1 MTMLPNQVLKKTLIL
16 CLTVTLLMPVC
27 LTADLRY
34 DETTEMKGGILET
47 LGKFGG
53 MFGAKGLDK
62 STTTTYIKGDR
73 LRKDQLNGAEL
84 TSSQI
89 IDLDREQIVTLDHKK
104 RTYTVMTF
112 AEMRAQM
119 EKAIATAKAAPPQN
133 QSAPQADKKPD
144 VKVEPKINVK
154 DTGETKVINGFNT
167 RRVLLTVEVEGED
180 QKTKDKGAMGAD
192 TELWITKDISGFD
205 EQNRF
210 YMKYAKAMASPE
222 LLKSMAGSPGMGQ
235 DPRVAE
241 SAQAMRKKMESLDG
255 VAILTIMSFNLSG
268 TPSEETK
275 TQHTQTNSG
284 QKKSNEERQPANMS
298 EAIGKALGGFGGF
311 GRKKKKEEPPQPTET
326 SPATTTSSD
335 GKVTATLMTS
345 TTEMKGFSK
354 AALDGSLFDVPAGY
368 KLKQKD

>member
-1 MTMLPNQVLKKTLIL
+1 MLPNQVLKKTLIL
-16 CLTVTLLMPVC
+16 CLTVTLVMPVC
-27 LTADLRY
+27 ITADLRY
-34 DETTEMKGGILET
+34 DETTEMKGGIMET

-89 IDLDREQIVTLDHKK
+89 IDLDREQIVMLDHKK
-104 RTYTVMTF
+104 KTYTVRTF
-112 AEMRAQM
+112 AEMKAQM
-119 EKAIATAKAAPPQN
+119 EKAIAAARSTPQN
-133 QSAPQADKKPD
+133 PPPPKDTNKEKPD

-167 RRVLLTVEVEGED
+167 RKVLLTVEVEGED

-192 TELWITKDISGFD
+192 TELWLTRDISGFE

-210 YMKYAKAMASPE
+210 YAKYAQKMASPE
-222 LLKSMAGSPGMGQ
+222 LIKTMGTSPSMGQ
-235 DPRVAE
+235 DPRTAE
-241 SAQAMRKKMESLDG
+241 SMQAMQKKMQGLDG

-268 TPSEETK
+268 TPSAETK
-275 TQHTQTNSG
+275 AQSNSR
-284 QKKSNEERQPANMS
+284 QKQQPKEERQPENMS

-311 GRKKKKEEPPQPTET
+311 GRKKKKEEPTP
-326 SPATTTSSD
+326 PAQTAQSASDSSD
-335 GKVTATLMTS
+335 EKVSATLMTT

-354 AALDGSLFDVPAGY
+354 AALDTGLFDVPAGY
-368 KLKQKD
+368 KLKQSD